1 MDSLQ
6 ALEMLRKQTC
16 ALASWYMK
24 VFSPMPKRSCYKLVV
39 RATVYIVIL
48 LPWSC
53 SISRFLSFGTRL
65 RHVGLYKLKTNVLGT
80 PLGM

>member
-39 RATVYIVIL
+39 RAAV
-48 LPWSC
+48 SA
-53 SISRFLSFGTRL
+53 LSFFC
-65 RHVGLYKLKTNVLGT
+65 LGRVA
-80 PLGM
+80 